1 MIKVSII
8 GCGRVFNHYDNILK
22 SKKIND
28 FKIVQICDKKKSLA
42 KKISKIYNCNF
53 YEDYKQMINESN
65 SDLIIILTPSGLHY
79 EHANYALSKNFNVL
93 VEKPISLKYSD
104 SLKLINKKKKK
115 KLIFGV
121 AFQNRLNPAIK
132 ILKKAIIQKRFGKIV
147 SCSVRLRWC
156 RYQDYYND
164 EWHGKWS
171 MDGGVLNQQAIHHI
185 DALNYLLGPVKSVSS
200 FYTNRINVLE
210 AEDTLVAILK
220 LESGALAT
228 FEATTAA
235 RPKDL
240 EASLTITGENGEVE
254 VGGIALNKIYKWNF
268 IKKRNSDTEVKKNY
282 SKDVPN
288 GYGLSHIEVL
298 NDIFNNIKK
307 KKNNIK
313 IKAEDA
319 ISTVKLVHSIYASCE
334 KNKTVKLKDNI
345 VSTKLG
351 YK

>member
-8 GCGRVFNHYDNILK
+8 GCGRVFNHYYKIFN
-22 SKKIND
+22 SKKISG
-28 FKIVQICDKKKSLA
+28 FKIVQVCDKKKYLA
-42 KKISKIYNCNF
+42 KKIGKIYDCNF
-53 YEDYKQMINESN
+53 YDDYKQMINESS

-79 EHANYALSKNFNVL
+79 EHAYFALNKKFNVL
-93 VEKPISLKYSD
+93 VEKPISLRYD
-104 SLKLINKKKKK
+104 HSLKLINKAKKN
-115 KLIFGV
+115 KLIFGI

-132 ILKKAIIQKRFGKIV
+132 VLKKAINQKRFGKIV

-156 RYQDYYND
+156 RYQNYYND

-185 DALNYLLGPVKSVSS
+185 DALNYLLGPVESVSS
-200 FYTNRINVLE
+200 FYTNRINSLE

-220 LESGALAT
+220 LENGALAT

-235 RPKDL
+235 RPNDL

-268 IKKRNSDTEVKKNY
+268 IKKRQSDSKVKKLY
-282 SKDVPN
+282 SKIVPN

-298 NDIFNNIKK
+298 NDIFSNIKK
-307 KKNNIK
+307 RKNNIK
-313 IKAEDA
+313 IKSEDT

-334 KNKTVKLKDNI
+334 KNKPVKLSDNI
-345 VSTKLG
+345 VSSKLG